1 MVVVDTSVF
10 SLFLRRNQQ
19 LDDTYLALFHDL
31 FEKDQII
38 LLGSVYQELL
48 SGIRHQTQFDRL
60 ADTLSGFDLL
70 LATAADHQEAARFY
84 NICRRNGVQGSAI
97 DFLICAMAH
106 RRNHSIL
113 TLDADFDLYTQH
125 LPIDLLRP

>member
-31 FEKDQII
+31 FEKDQIV

-48 SGIRHQTQFDRL
+48 SGIRHQEQFDRL
-60 ADTLSGFDLL
+60 ADILIGFDIVL
-70 LATAADHQEAARFY
+70 TTVADHQVAAQFY
-84 NICRRNGVQGSAI
+84 NICRSHGVQGSPI
-97 DFLICAMAH
+97 DFLICAMANQ
-106 RRNHSIL
+106 RNHQIL
-113 TLDADFDLYTQH
+113 RLDADFELYAQY
-125 LPIDLLRP
+125 LPINLVQP

>member
-19 LDDTYLALFHDL
+19 LDDAYLALFHDF
-31 FEKDQII
+31 FEKDQIV

-48 SGIRHQTQFDRL
+48 SGIRHQEQFDRL
-60 ADTLSGFDLL
+60 ADILNGFDIV
-70 LATAADHQEAARFY
+70 LATVADHQEAARFY

-97 DFLICAMAH
+97 DLLICAMAN
-106 RRNHSIL
+106 RRNHQIL
-113 TLDADFDLYTQH
+113 TLDADFALYAQY
-125 LPIDLLRP
+125 LPINLIQP